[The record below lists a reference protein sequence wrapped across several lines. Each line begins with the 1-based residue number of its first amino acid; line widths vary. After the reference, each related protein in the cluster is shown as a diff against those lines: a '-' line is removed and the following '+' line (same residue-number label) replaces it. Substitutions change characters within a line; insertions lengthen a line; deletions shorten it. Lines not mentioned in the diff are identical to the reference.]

1 MNKLIIPGAL
11 ALLLAGAAAAAPGLD
26 APPPYGGDAEAVQAE
41 PPARKLPQKGAQEDM
56 SIAPTQ
62 ADMERP
68 AATAKLVR
76 FRRRTM
82 TSAPKLKRC
91 VIRTTM
97 SPNTSSHRVRP
108 KFPIASK
115 TRLIVRSIRRPARIR
130 AVRLARRNS
139 LSLAGRFEPLSRL
152 L

>member
-62 ADMERP
+62 ADMEK
-68 AATAKLVR
+68 A
-76 FRRRTM
+76 RRDREAGQIPPKNND
-82 TSAPKLKRC
+82 SAPKLKRC

>member
-62 ADMERP
+62 ADMEKARRDREAGQIP
-68 AATAKLVR
+68 PKNNDKRTKIEAVR
-76 FRRRTM
+76 D
-82 TSAPKLKRC
+82 
-91 VIRTTM
+91 
-97 SPNTSSHRVRP
+97 PNNHVTEYVVTPGST

>member
-62 ADMERP
+62 ADMEK
-68 AATAKLVR
+68 A
-76 FRRRTM
+76 RRDREAGQIPPKNNDKRTKIE
-82 TSAPKLKRC
+82 A
-91 VIRTTM
+91 V
-97 SPNTSSHRVRP
+97 
-108 KFPIASK
+108 
-115 TRLIVRSIRRPARIR
+115 RRPARIR